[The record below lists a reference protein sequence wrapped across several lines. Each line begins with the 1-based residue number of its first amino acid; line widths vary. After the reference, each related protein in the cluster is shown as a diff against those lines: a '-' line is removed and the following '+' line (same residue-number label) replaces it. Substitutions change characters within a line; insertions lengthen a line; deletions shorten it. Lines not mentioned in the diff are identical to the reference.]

1 MEKVSD
7 KKFKDKGKTVSWPD
21 ANKKI
26 KKKKKVSKVN
36 AINAV
41 PPAPAT
47 NAVPPALAANA
58 VPPAPVTLSYPPQAL
73 ACAPV
78 TNGSGAVSWGK
89 EKTEDKLEQ
98 FCGFIFMCNA
108 QTKPECF
115 RYRVFG
121 LPGGRRQVV
130 EKIKEGV
137 TLFLFDF
144 DLKLLYGVYKATCRG
159 RLNLE
164 SSAFGGRF
172 PAQVRFVNDK
182 DCLPL
187 PERVFKGAIKD
198 NYEGSKFKPE
208 LNDQQVRD
216 LLLLFRPC
224 VASSSAVAPM
234 PALVPPQ
241 MMQPSAL
248 EDQFQHSTRLPRP
261 PQDPYLVGMQHG
273 HAAPMIELPPP
284 QDPYLV
290 GMQNGCAAPMSEQHS
305 VQHSVVL
312 TSQLYGT
319 EATIDHAYP
328 TLEHQ
333 VPPTPNEPYYFAQN
347 QRLYAAEDAAQTV
360 QDHYPRSWAAQKM
373 DHRERLVGLEREY
386 HQLPLQREGQFDL
399 QQSNVAGYYN
409 SYPTPPTS
417 HGPPL
422 MHPHDPVP
430 GRPGLAERD
439 GPVSSYYSFVGA
451 TRLHR

>member
-47 NAVPPALAANA
+47 NAVPPAPATNA

-172 PAQVRFVNDK
+172 PAQLRDLCRTWHLLRWTSLVCGEDGMKRVYLESFVNHEAISTIFSALLLR
-182 DCLPL
+182 CLCWSSCEVFNHDP
-187 PERVFKGAIKD
+187 PRVFVKMK
-198 NYEGSKFKPE
+198 
-208 LNDQQVRD
+208 
-216 LLLLFRPC
+216 
-224 VASSSAVAPM
+224 
-234 PALVPPQ
+234 
-241 MMQPSAL
+241 
-248 EDQFQHSTRLPRP
+248 
-261 PQDPYLVGMQHG
+261 
-273 HAAPMIELPPP
+273 
-284 QDPYLV
+284 
-290 GMQNGCAAPMSEQHS
+290 
-305 VQHSVVL
+305 
-312 TSQLYGT
+312 QL
-319 EATIDHAYP
+319 
-328 TLEHQ
+328 
-333 VPPTPNEPYYFAQN
+333 
-347 QRLYAAEDAAQTV
+347 
-360 QDHYPRSWAAQKM
+360 
-373 DHRERLVGLEREY
+373 
-386 HQLPLQREGQFDL
+386 
-399 QQSNVAGYYN
+399 
-409 SYPTPPTS
+409 
-417 HGPPL
+417 
-422 MHPHDPVP
+422 
-430 GRPGLAERD
+430 
-439 GPVSSYYSFVGA
+439 
-451 TRLHR
+451 